1 MNLARVPARR
11 LITLSLLVVVTA
23 LVGCGGSSHT
33 TPKASSRP
41 AHSAVPTPTPPPKFT
56 DKYGIIHAG
65 MTLDDVRTLMGGQ
78 GNTLSE
84 ADNGAGTTSI
94 VIEWQ
99 DPKSSKSIIVTFV
112 NNAVASK
119 SAIGF

>member
-1 MNLARVPARR
+1 MNLGRVAARR
-11 LITLSLLVVVTA
+11 LIAVSLPVLASA
-23 LVGCGGSSHT
+23 LVGCGGSSHPS
-33 TPKASSRP
+33 PKASSR
-41 AHSAVPTPTPPPKFT
+41 ASHSAVPTPSPPPKFS

-65 MTLDDVRTLMGGQ
+65 MTLDDVKTLMGGQ

-112 NNAVASK
+112 NNTVASK